1 MTASL
6 TNTSPLSGTRMA
18 ERLHA
23 LAAHTSVPGEMTR
36 LTLSP
41 AHKGAAEQVATW
53 FRAAGLETH
62 VDALGTVVGRLASTN
77 PGAKTLLIGSH
88 IDTVPNGGIY
98 DGNLGV
104 LAGLAVVEELI
115 REARR
120 LPFHIEVL
128 AFADEEGVRFGSTL
142 TSSKAVAGKFDAA
155 ALDEADGEGTTR
167 RAALEAFGC
176 QPDAWAGIARNPA
189 TLLGYL
195 EVHIE
200 QGPVLE
206 AEGEALGIVSAIAG
220 CSRGTIALTGT
231 AGHAGTLPM
240 DMRQDA
246 LAGAAAIILMIER
259 LGQEMEGLTATVG
272 VLEVPGAAVNVVP
285 GRATLSYDIR
295 SADDRTRVRGVAMVL
310 GRAKEIAEM
319 RGLGVDIDMRYAAP
333 AATSELALVAALSAS
348 VQGLGGRGLVLPS
361 GAGHD
366 AMAFRGVCPQAM
378 LFVRCTEG
386 ISHNPAE
393 YAAPEDIELAARA
406 LHGAVLALAESLS

>member
-1 MTASL
+1 MIPSL
-6 TNTSPLSGTRMA
+6 SNTSPLSGTRIA

-23 LAAHTSVPGEMTR
+23 LATQTSVPGEMTR

-41 AHKGAAEQVATW
+41 AHKSAADQVATW
-53 FRAAGLETH
+53 FGQAGLSTH

-77 PGAKTLLIGSH
+77 PSAKTLLIGSH

-155 ALDEADGEGTTR
+155 VLDEADGDGVTR

-176 QPDAWAGIARNPA
+176 KPEEWAGIARDSA

-206 AEGEALGIVSAIAG
+206 AEGEALGVVSAIAG

-240 DMRQDA
+240 AVRQDA
-246 LAGAAAIILMIER
+246 LTGAAAIILMIER

-272 VLEVPGAAVNVVP
+272 VLDVPGAAVNVVP
-285 GRATLSYDIR
+285 GMATLSYDIR
-295 SADDRTRVRGVAMVL
+295 SADDRTRVRGVAMAL

-319 RGLGVDIDMRYAAP
+319 RGLGIDIDMTYAAP
-333 AATSELALVAALSAS
+333 AATCDPALVAALTAS
-348 VQGLGGRGLVLPS
+348 VQAVGGRGLVLAS

-393 YAAPEDIELAARA
+393 FATPEDIELSARA
-406 LHGAVLALAESLS
+406 LHATVLGLAATVS

>member
-1 MTASL
+1 MTSSL
-6 TNTSPLSGTRMA
+6 SNTSPLSAARIV
-18 ERLHA
+18 ERLQA
-23 LAAHTSVPGEMTR
+23 LAVHTSVPGEMTR

-41 AHKGAAEQVATW
+41 AHKAAADQVAAW
-53 FRAAGLETH
+53 FSLAGLETYT
-62 VDALGTVVGRLASTN
+62 DALGTVVGRFASNN
-77 PGAKTLLIGSH
+77 PHAKTLLIGSH

-142 TSSKAVAGKFDAA
+142 TSSKAVAGKFNAD
-155 ALDEADGEGTTR
+155 ALDEADADGMTR
-167 RAALEAFGC
+167 RTALAAFGC
-176 QPDAWAGIARNPA
+176 KPDEWAGIARDPA
-189 TLLGYL
+189 QLIGYV

-206 AEGEALGIVSAIAG
+206 AEGEALGIVTAIAG

-240 DMRQDA
+240 AMRQDA
-246 LAGAAAIILMIER
+246 LTGAAAVILMIER

-272 VLEVPGAAVNVVP
+272 VLDVPGAAVNVVP

-295 SADDRTRVRGVAMVL
+295 SSDDRSRVRGVAMAL
-310 GRAKEIAEM
+310 GRAKEIAEL
-319 RGLGVDIDMRYAAP
+319 RGLGIDIDMRYAAP
-333 AATSELALVAALSAS
+333 AATSDPALVAALTAS
-348 VQGLGGRGLVLPS
+348 VESLGGRGLALPS

-378 LFVRCTEG
+378 LFVRCREG

-393 YAAPEDIELAARA
+393 FCAPEDIELAARA
-406 LHGAVLALAESLS
+406 LHATVLTLAETAS

>member
-1 MTASL
+1 MISL
-6 TNTSPLSGTRMA
+6 LSNTSPLSGARIA
-18 ERLHA
+18 ERLQA
-23 LAAHTSVPGEMTR
+23 LAVHTSVPGELTR

-41 AHKGAAEQVATW
+41 AHKGAAEQVAAW
-53 FRAAGLETH
+53 FTEAGLETH
-62 VDALGTVVGRLASTN
+62 VDALGTVVGRLPSAS
-77 PGAKTLLIGSH
+77 PSAKTLLIGSH
-88 IDTVPNGGIY
+88 IDTVPDGGIY

-104 LAGLAVVEELI
+104 LAGLTVVEELV

-142 TSSKAVAGKFDAA
+142 TSSKAVAGKFDSAS
-155 ALDEADGEGTTR
+155 LDETDGAGVTR

-176 QPDAWAGIARNPA
+176 KPDQWDGIARDPA

-206 AEGEALGIVSAIAG
+206 AEGEALGVVSAIAG

-240 DMRQDA
+240 AMRQDA
-246 LAGAAAIILMIER
+246 LAGAAAIILMVER

-272 VLEVPGAAVNVVP
+272 VLDVPGAAVNVVP

-295 SADDRTRVRGVAMVL
+295 SADDRTRVRGVAMAL
-310 GRAKEIAEM
+310 GRAKEIAEA
-319 RGLGVDIDMRYAAP
+319 RGLGIDIDMRYAAP
-333 AATSELALVAALSAS
+333 AATSDPALVAALTAA
-348 VQGLGGRGLVLPS
+348 VQSLGGRGLVLPS

-378 LFVRCTEG
+378 LFVRCKEG

-393 YAAPEDIELAARA
+393 FCAPEDIELAARA
-406 LHGAVLALAESLS
+406 LHGAVLGLAETLS